1 MKKKYQEYEYSNTRF
16 IEFMKNEEE
25 KPPLP
30 EYDENGIRICS
41 AIPES
46 KIGDIVMRENKLST
60 IVLLQHLCKG
70 IADIISFFTNAQS
83 NRQEQP
89 FLRTEILP
97 QSFQQPS
104 SFPQIQQIEFTLPFT
119 EHFILLVYRYLIG
132 IIECGELLTVD
143 DTRTKEQVFSFSFN
157 FIIDTKISTLLC
169 RSLNISSKL
178 CKTTSNS
185 CYNFK
190 DLFCNEKE

>member
-1 MKKKYQEYEYSNTRF
+1 MKKKYQEYNYSNTRF

-60 IVLLQHLCKG
+60 IELLQHLCRG

-83 NRQEQP
+83 NHQEQP
-89 FLRTEILP
+89 TLRTEILP

-104 SFPQIQQIEFTLPFT
+104 SLQQSQQIEFTFPFT
-119 EHFILLVYRYLIG
+119 EHFVLLVYRYLIG

-143 DTRTKEQVFSFSFN
+143 DTRTKEQVFSIHSY
-157 FIIDTKISTLLC
+157 L
-169 RSLNISSKL
+169 
-178 CKTTSNS
+178 
-185 CYNFK
+185 
-190 DLFCNEKE
+190 